1 MKILQIF
8 GAVVAVH
15 LLAFIFIFAS
25 PGCQSGP
32 RNIPTPDATM
42 PTGGTTS
49 TPAPVSFNVASPQPV
64 DLGTGPG
71 TYQSP
76 SSGGHAAPTR
86 PGSAAAVA
94 VTPAKP
100 TAEVASVTT
109 YTVVRGDS
117 LWTIAKKHN
126 MTVAELGKANNLSA
140 GATLKLGQKLMI
152 PVKPGAAVAATDDK
166 PRNLGTLTQQPKPAN
181 GESATHLVQP
191 GESLGVI
198 ARKYHVTVG
207 ELATANNLTG
217 PTIRAGQTL
226 VIPGGKAVAPKTTT
240 TPAASPTTT
249 ARQPAAPG
257 TPDAT
262 PATTPASSAPRFE
275 LAPPPP
281 DQDLDAGLK
290 GSTEVPTIRV
300 EETTPPKN

>member
-42 PTGGTTS
+42 PAGGTTAVPPP
-49 TPAPVSFNVASPQPV
+49 TFNVATPQPV
-64 DLGTGPG
+64 DLGTGPV
-71 TYQSP
+71 TYNPASP
-76 SSGGHAAPTR
+76 SGHAAPTR

-100 TAEVASVTT
+100 VAEVTSTST
-109 YTVVRGDS
+109 YTVTRGDS

-126 MTVAELGKANNLSA
+126 LTVTELAKLNNMSA
-140 GATLKLGQKLMI
+140 GVALRPGQKLMI
-152 PVKPGAAVAATDDK
+152 PSKGAPATAPATAEA

-181 GESATHLVQP
+181 GEAIKHTVAV

-198 ARKYHVTVG
+198 ARKYQVSVG
-207 ELATANNLTG
+207 ELAAANNITD
-217 PTIRAGQTL
+217 PSKVRAGQQL
-226 VIPGGKAVAPKTTT
+226 VIPGFKAVAPKGVT
-240 TPAASPTTT
+240 TPASKSASATTNE
-249 ARQPAAPG
+249 
-257 TPDAT
+257 T
-262 PATTPASSAPRFE
+262 PATTPATPPASPRFE
-275 LAPPPP
+275 LTPPPP
-281 DQDLDAGLK
+281 GQDLDAGLK
-290 GSTEVPTIRV
+290 EGSTEVPTIKV
-300 EETTPPKN
+300 EEKPKG